1 MPAADPKVVAA
12 PERVM
17 TDLTTLSG
25 MVDPE
30 APGWSRTA
38 LTDFDNAGREWI
50 RRQMVELG
58 LETRI
63 DGAGNVI
70 GRLPGTRP
78 GLGAIMTGSHT
89 DTVEGG
95 GRYDGIV
102 GVTAALECVR
112 SLRDSGTRL
121 NHDLLV
127 VNFFSEEPNR
137 FGISCIG
144 SRALTGHIDASD
156 MDRLDAEGHSFGTA
170 LHEAGIDPAAL
181 LSARMDMS
189 KVRAFVELHIE
200 QGPHLEEQGSQIG
213 IVSSITGIKRFQVAF
228 RGRPDHA
235 GTTPMDRRQDAGCA
249 AAGTV
254 LAIEQIA
261 STNADGR
268 GTTGLV
274 TFSPEAV
281 NVVTEVANL
290 WGEFRS
296 PDLNWLDDAA
306 HRFEAATHREGRT
319 RSVSVEL
326 DWLPSESPAVMDDS
340 LGVLVAQQ
348 ADRLGL
354 TQSRLYSGA
363 EHDAAI
369 LAKMIPTAMIFVPSH
384 DGRSHCPEE
393 FTDERDVVAG
403 TNVLLNTILQIDSQF
418 GPA

>member
-1 MPAADPKVVAA
+1 MPTADPQVVAG
-12 PERVM
+12 PERVL

-25 MVDPE
+25 MVDPD
-30 APGWSRTA
+30 APGWSRVA
-38 LTDFDNAGREWI
+38 LTEFDSAGRDWVHQ
-50 RRQMVELG
+50 QMAELG
-58 LETRI
+58 LETRV

-78 GLGAIMTGSHT
+78 ELGAIMTGSHT

-112 SLRDSGTRL
+112 SLRESNTRL

-137 FGISCIG
+137 FGVSCIG
-144 SRALTGHIDASD
+144 SRALTGHIAPSD
-156 MDRLDAEGHSFGTA
+156 MDRFDAEGHSFGNA
-170 LHEAGIDPAAL
+170 LQGAGIDPSAM

-189 KVRAFVELHIE
+189 KVKAFVELHIE
-200 QGPHLEEQGSQIG
+200 QGPHLEEQGSKIG

-261 STNADGR
+261 SSNADGR

-281 NVVTEVANL
+281 NVVTEAANL

-306 HRFEAATHREGRT
+306 RRFEVATQREGQE

-326 DWLPSESPAVMDDS
+326 DWLPSESPAVMNDALGS
-340 LGVLVAQQ
+340 LVSQET
-348 ADRLGL
+348 DRLGL

-369 LAKMIPTAMIFVPSH
+369 IAKVVPTAMIFVPSH

-393 FTDERDVVAG
+393 FTEERDVVAG
-403 TNVLLNTILQIDSQF
+403 TNVLLNTILQIDSQV
-418 GPA
+418 GLA

>member
-1 MPAADPKVVAA
+1 MTAADPGVISA
-12 PERVM
+12 PERLM
-17 TDLTTLSG
+17 ADLGTLSG
-25 MVDPE
+25 LVDPDL
-30 APGWSRTA
+30 PGWSRVA
-38 LTDFDNAGREWI
+38 LTDYDNAGRDWV
-50 RRQMVELG
+50 RRQMLALG
-58 LETRI
+58 LDPRI

-78 GLGAIMTGSHT
+78 ELGSIMTGSHT

-102 GVTAALECVR
+102 GVIAALECVR

-137 FGISCIG
+137 FGMSCIG
-144 SRALTGHIDASD
+144 SRALTGHITSSD
-156 MDRLDAEGHSFGTA
+156 MDRLDSAGQAFGDA
-170 LHEAGIDPAAL
+170 LREQAIDPTAL

-213 IVSSITGIKRFQVAF
+213 VVSSITGVKRFQVAF

-261 STNADGR
+261 STNVNGR

-281 NVVTEVANL
+281 NVVTEQANL

-296 PDLNWLDDAA
+296 PDLTWLD
-306 HRFEAATHREGRT
+306 EAARLFEGATRKEGQD

-326 DWLPSESPAVMDDS
+326 DWLPSEAPAVMDDA
-340 LGVLVAQQ
+340 LGRVVAHA
-348 ADRLGL
+348 ADELGL

-369 LAKMIPTAMIFVPSH
+369 IAKVVPTAMIFVPSH
-384 DGRSHCPEE
+384 DGRSHCAEE
-393 FTDERDVVAG
+393 FTTDSDVIAG
-403 TNVLLNTILQIDSQF
+403 TNVLLRTLLQIDSQF
-418 GPA
+418 GMA